1 MGLICLSTRFFIL
14 ILFQFFL
21 IYLVYLIHLS
31 NLIYL
36 IYLIHL
42 ILIGFLFF
50 SGFLHRSTNYID
62 LLEKIR
68 SENIIVDAPD
78 FRSLSFE
85 NEFYKFYN
93 YIDTLKII

>member
-1 MGLICLSTRFFIL
+1 MKYLTIL
-14 ILFQFFL
+14 I
-21 IYLVYLIHLS
+21 S
-31 NLIYL
+31 
-36 IYLIHL
+36 
-42 ILIGFLFF
+42 FLFF

-62 LLEKIR
+62 LLEKIC

-93 YIDTLKII
+93 YIDTLEII